1 MLEQHT
7 KPGATHRT
15 KSQLC
20 HQRLPGSSTFSFL
33 GLLLV
38 TKNDKNVPDAN
49 GTKLSPNVE
58 CDPFREERHTLAKSV
73 PLLVFLL
80 FSFFNFRFSSAIFQT
95 FSEVNLKMQRGLE
108 A

>member
-1 MLEQHT
+1 MLEQYT

-38 TKNDKNVPDAN
+38 TKNDKNVPDTN
-49 GTKLSPNVE
+49 GTKHSPNVE
-58 CDPFREERHTLAKSV
+58 CDPFREERHTLTKSV
-73 PLLVFLL
+73 PLLVFL
-80 FSFFNFRFSSAIFQT
+80 FFNFRFSSAIFQT